1 MSFPVQKLLT
11 VVHSAWRFRWAGLL
25 AAWAVA
31 LLGWAAVLA
40 IPGRYETSAQVYVDT
55 STLLRPLLEGLTVSA
70 NTNNQVDLVRQALI
84 ARPQLEKVIDS
95 TSLRERATTPAARES
110 IVNSLGHQIR
120 IVTDGGS
127 RNYSITYSDSDPKV
141 SYEVVK
147 ALLAAFVGQSVE
159 ASRNDAESA
168 QAFLQKQLAE
178 YETRLTESEAKL
190 ADFKRKNIGAMP
202 DDRGGYFER
211 TQAEMQELDRL
222 GASLSVA
229 THRRDQLRQRLLGGN
244 RAEAGAQAASSFDG
258 RIAEARGRL
267 DELLLNFTEAHPD
280 VIALKQTIASLE
292 AQRTRELEDMRSNV
306 DALGAPRSN
315 SSSLVTQNLQNALN
329 EVDVEIASIRA
340 QMADRQRRV
349 SELRGSINTL
359 PQVEAELARLTRD
372 YGSDR
377 AQYDA
382 LLRRLESARLSDQAQ
397 KSQTVDFRT
406 LSPPVV
412 PLMPASP
419 QRSLL
424 AIAVLVLAIA
434 AGGGVAYLLSL
445 MRPVYLN
452 IEEIRERL
460 GGAVPVIA
468 SIGNISSAEDARR
481 GRRSLM
487 AYSALAAVLVL
498 STGAVMMGYERWDSR
513 MSAQALESME

>member
-1 MSFPVQKLLT
+1 MAFPVQKFLT
-11 VVHSAWRFRWAGLL
+11 IIHSAWRFRWAGLA

-31 LLGWAAVLA
+31 LLGWLAVLA

-55 STLLRPLLEGLTVSA
+55 STLLRPLLEGLTVA
-70 NTNNQVDLVRQALI
+70 PNTNNQVDLVRQALI

-95 TSLRERATTPAARES
+95 TSLRARATSPADRED

-141 SYEVVK
+141 SFEVVR

-178 YETRLTESEAKL
+178 YGTRLSESEAKL
-190 ADFKRKNIGAMP
+190 ADFKRKNIGSMP

-244 RAEAGAQAASSFDG
+244 RAENGAQAASSFDS
-258 RIAEARGRL
+258 RIAEARGKL
-267 DELLLNFTEAHPD
+267 DDMLLNFTDAHPD

-292 AQRTRELEDMRSNV
+292 VQRKRELDDMRSNV

-315 SSSLVTQNLQNALN
+315 TASLVTQNLQIALN

-406 LSPPVV
+406 LSPPVL

-424 AIAVLVLAIA
+424 AIGVLILALG

-452 IEEIRERL
+452 MEEIRERL
-460 GGAVPVIA
+460 GGVPVIA
-468 SIGNISSAEDARR
+468 SIGHISNAAVQAQQ
-481 GRRSLM
+481 RRSLL
-487 AYSALAAVLVL
+487 AYSSLALALVL
-498 STGAVMMGYERWDSR
+498 ATGVAMVGYQHWDSR
-513 MSAQALESME
+513 MSAHALESFK

>member
-1 MSFPVQKLLT
+1 MAFPVQKFLSI
-11 VVHSAWRFRWAGLL
+11 VHSSWRFRWAGLG

-31 LLGWAAVLA
+31 LVGWLAVLA

-55 STLLRPLLEGLTVSA
+55 STLLRPLLEGLTVTP

-95 TSLRERATTPAARES
+95 TSLRLRAGTPAERES
-110 IVNSLGHQIR
+110 MVNSLGHQIR

-141 SYEVVK
+141 SFEVVR

-168 QAFLQKQLAE
+168 QTFLQKQLAE
-178 YETRLTESEAKL
+178 YEARLTASEGAL

-229 THRRDQLRQRLLGGN
+229 THRRDQLRQRLLGGT
-244 RAEAGAQAASSFDG
+244 RADSGSQAASSFDG
-258 RIAEARGRL
+258 RIAEARAKL
-267 DELLLNFTEAHPD
+267 DDMLLNFTDAHPD

-292 AQRTRELEDMRSNV
+292 TQRKRELEDIRSNV

-315 SSSLVTQNLQNALN
+315 SASLVTQNLQIALN

-359 PQVEAELARLTRD
+359 PKVEAELARLTRD

-382 LLRRLESARLSDQAQ
+382 LLRRLESARLSDQVQ
-397 KSQTVDFRT
+397 KNQTVDFRT

-419 QRSLL
+419 QRALL
-424 AIAVLVLAIA
+424 AIGVLLLALA
-434 AGGGVAYLLSL
+434 AGAGVAYMLSL

-452 IEEIRERL
+452 VDEIREKL
-460 GGAVPVIA
+460 AGVPVIA
-468 SIGNISSAEDARR
+468 SIGHITNPAAQSH
-481 GRRSLM
+481 GRRALL
-487 AYSALAAVLVL
+487 AYSSLAIALVL
-498 STGAVMMGYERWDSR
+498 TTGIVMVGYQHWDSR
-513 MSAQALESME
+513 MSAHALESLK